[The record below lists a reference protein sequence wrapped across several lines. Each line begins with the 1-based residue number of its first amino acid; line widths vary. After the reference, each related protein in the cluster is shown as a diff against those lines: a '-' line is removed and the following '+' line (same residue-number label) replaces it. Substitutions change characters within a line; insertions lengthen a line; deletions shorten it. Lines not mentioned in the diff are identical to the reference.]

1 MAKTISFSYKVLN
14 LRDPTN
20 VLDELKKTKG
30 VVSAEFFDETLTYV
44 LDEWTDEYDILVT
57 ALNLCDAEGAE
68 LIVGEDQPVSDYDYD
83 AASIEAEPED
93 PEAEPEPDAVDEG
106 EGEEEEEEE
115 EAEEPIKAKKV
126 SDDEEG
132 DYLIAARKK
141 LKIES
146 IVRFIELSVS
156 LLLFVASLF
165 FEANANTF
173 FTIKNIF
180 LVVAFAIAAYEIF
193 YTAIIDVVKKR
204 WLSDSLIV
212 SVACI
217 AGAVIGRLT
226 ETAALSIIYS
236 VIKEIQTYVNG
247 LNDLRIDEA
256 YYTGSLPIR
265 LAEGGGK
272 RINELE
278 EGDVISIAQYD
289 ILPCD
294 CEVLSAA
301 TFDCHLV
308 GGGFEDEFAAGDKVL
323 AGSLLISE
331 SITAKVVETNE
342 NSVIVK
348 EKKAFKE
355 KLESAQKAPGWVTIV
370 TLSLYLIAVAVPK
383 RRRCRSFIR

>member
-1 MAKTISFSYKVLN
+1 MAKTISYSYKVLN

-156 LLLFVASLF
+156 LLLVVASLF

-272 RINELE
+272 RINDLE

-308 GGGFEDEFAAGDKVL
+308 GGGFEDKFAVG
-323 AGSLLISE
+323 
-331 SITAKVVETNE
+331 
-342 NSVIVK
+342 
-348 EKKAFKE
+348 
-355 KLESAQKAPGWVTIV
+355 
-370 TLSLYLIAVAVPK
+370 
-383 RRRCRSFIR
+383 